1 MRKIPLVNLQAQH
14 NKLKG
19 RLLRKIEEV
28 IDSSEFIL
36 GRYVEEF
43 EGQFAEA
50 VGAKYAV
57 GCSSG
62 TSAVSLALEALEIGS
77 GDEVITVSNTFFATA
92 EAICN
97 VGATPVFVDINP
109 DSYTMS
115 ISALEKAIT
124 DKTKAIIPVHI
135 FGIPCNMRELMKFA
149 KKHGLYVIE
158 DCAQAHLA
166 KFDGQHVGTFGHI
179 GAFSFF
185 PGKNLGA
192 LGDAGAI
199 ITNSAV
205 YAEKIRKLR
214 NHGRTGKYEHEIVGY
229 NHRMDGIQA
238 AVLSVKLE
246 YLPEWTAR
254 RIQNAAIYDARL
266 DNLGIKRTITPPEGQ
281 SVYHLYVVEIA
292 KREVVVD
299 YLSGCGIQTGVH
311 YPTPLHLQPALNF
324 LGGHHGDF
332 PVTEA
337 ASKRILSLPM
347 CPELLGKDIEYIC
360 DKLSKAN
367 TIGCM

>member
-1 MRKIPLVNLQAQH
+1 MRRIPLVNLRAQH
-14 NKLKG
+14 DKLKVP
-19 RLLRKIEEV
+19 LLRKIEEV

-36 GRYVEEF
+36 RRYVEEF

-50 VGAKYAV
+50 AGASYAV

-62 TSAVSLALEALEIGS
+62 TSALSLALEALEIGS

-97 VGATPVFVDINP
+97 VGGTPVFVDIDP

-115 ISALEKAIT
+115 VSALEKAIT
-124 DKTKAIIPVHI
+124 DKTKAIIPVHL
-135 FGIPCNMRELMKFA
+135 FGIPCNMREIMAVAEKR
-149 KKHGLYVIE
+149 GIYVVE

-166 KFDGQHVGTFGHI
+166 KFDGQYVGTFGHI

-199 ITNSAV
+199 ITNSAD
-205 YAEKIRKLR
+205 YAERIRKLR
-214 NHGRTGKYEHEIVGY
+214 NHGRAGKYEHEFVGY

-238 AVLSVKLE
+238 AVLTVKLG

-254 RIQNAAIYDARL
+254 RIENAVFYDARL
-266 DNLGIKRTITPPEGQ
+266 DDLGIKHIISPPRGK
-281 SVYHLYVVEIA
+281 SVYHLHVVELE
-292 KREVVVD
+292 KRDTVAE
-299 YLSGCGIQTGVH
+299 YLSARGIETGVH
-311 YPTPLHLQPALNF
+311 YPMPLHLQPALNY
-324 LGGHHGDF
+324 LGLSHGAL

-337 ASKRILSLPM
+337 ASARILSLPM
-347 CPELLGKDIEYIC
+347 CPELTEGDIDYIC
-360 DKLSKAN
+360 GELSKAIA
-367 TIGCM
+367 IGRT